1 MDNKYNVMILP
12 ASGGIIAQTVPG
24 DDGPNFEDIKEMLG
38 IKMIEITGATM
49 GGKDYDLYFDEE
61 GRLSNKAIINDSAT
75 VFFLAWL
82 AKEGRMTMIPNVVGN
97 AALVEREPCNVK
109 S

>member
-1 MDNKYNVMILP
+1 MENKYNVMILP

-24 DDGPNFEDIKEMLG
+24 DDGPNFKDIKEMLG

-61 GRLSNKAIINDSAT
+61 GRMSNQAIVNDSAT
-75 VFFLAWL
+75 IFFLAWL
-82 AKEGRMTMIPNVVGN
+82 AKEGRTTMIPNVVGN
-97 AALVEREPCNVK
+97 AALVQREPVNVK
-109 S
+109 

>member
-1 MDNKYNVMILP
+1 MENKYNVMILP

-24 DDGPNFEDIKEMLG
+24 DDGPNFADIKEMLG

-61 GRLSNKAIINDSAT
+61 GRMSNQAIINDSAT
-75 VFFLAWL
+75 IFFLAWL
-82 AKEGRMTMIPNVVGN
+82 AKEGRTTPIPNIVGN
-97 AALVEREPCNVK
+97 AALVQREPVNVK
-109 S
+109 

>member
-1 MDNKYNVMILP
+1 MENKYNVIILP

-38 IKMIEITGATM
+38 IKIIEITGATM

>member
-1 MDNKYNVMILP
+1 MENKYNVIILP

-38 IKMIEITGATM
+38 INIIEITGATM